1 MFYQG
6 PLVKI
11 MKTISWLEKLQKCVL
26 YQYDPENQPEEEEE
40 EASRKR
46 EEQKAGDEDED
57 DEPSFAPDWPV
68 PCSVEV
74 NET

>member
-1 MFYQG
+1 
-6 PLVKI
+6 

-40 EASRKR
+40 ASRKR
-46 EEQKAGDEDED
+46 EEEKAGDEDED
-57 DEPSFAPDWPV
+57 DEPSFALDWPV
-68 PCSVEV
+68 PYSVEV